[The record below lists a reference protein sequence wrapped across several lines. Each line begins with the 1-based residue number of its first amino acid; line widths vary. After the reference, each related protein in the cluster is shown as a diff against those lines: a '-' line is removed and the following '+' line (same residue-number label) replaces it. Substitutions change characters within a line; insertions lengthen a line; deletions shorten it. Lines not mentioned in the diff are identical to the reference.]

1 MRCNHAAGVADRL
14 RHGDTQSVESSSDR
28 RSGARARVGRRRRGH
43 GVGCGHRDGARL
55 RWRTHEY
62 RDCTSAGSGA
72 DGACDAARDRRRT
85 RGVSRRTHAAQALRR
100 ESQLA
105 DIRPDR
111 AVRRIAFI
119 VRASVAL
126 AAIAF
131 ASTSTAISLAAKEIA
146 ELCANAEDQAH
157 CGRLIEEVQLK
168 RLPGLA
174 ARDGDDLKVS
184 LFPSG
189 TTIFHDSVA
198 ITGAKSFT
206 LWDYFDWINAVVL
219 FTTDG
224 DQSGFVLL
232 QRANGKQYR
241 MTAEPILS
249 PDRKHL
255 VTVDVCA
262 KLCDREI
269 AVWRV

>member
-1 MRCNHAAGVADRL
+1 M
-14 RHGDTQSVESSSDR
+14 
-28 RSGARARVGRRRRGH
+28 
-43 GVGCGHRDGARL
+43 
-55 RWRTHEY
+55 
-62 RDCTSAGSGA
+62 
-72 DGACDAARDRRRT
+72 
-85 RGVSRRTHAAQALRR
+85 
-100 ESQLA
+100 
-105 DIRPDR
+105 
-111 AVRRIAFI
+111 RRIAFI

-131 ASTSTAISLAAKEIA
+131 PSTSTAISLAAKEIA

-224 DQSGFVLL
+224 DQTGFVLL

-241 MTAEPILS
+241 FAAEPTLS
-249 PDRKHL
+249 PDRQHL
-255 VTVDVCA
+255 VTVDICA
-262 KLCDREI
+262 KICDGEV
-269 AVWRV
+269 AVWRVTRDAIVKELTWKPQPPWSDASVIWIDADTIRFDYAAGGEERRKQDRRLNDVVWSRSRP

>member
-1 MRCNHAAGVADRL
+1 
-14 RHGDTQSVESSSDR
+14 
-28 RSGARARVGRRRRGH
+28 
-43 GVGCGHRDGARL
+43 
-55 RWRTHEY
+55 
-62 RDCTSAGSGA
+62 
-72 DGACDAARDRRRT
+72 
-85 RGVSRRTHAAQALRR
+85 
-100 ESQLA
+100 
-105 DIRPDR
+105 
-111 AVRRIAFI
+111 VRRIAFI

-262 KLCDREI
+262 KLCDGEI
-269 AVWRV
+269 TVWRVTRDDVAKELAWKPQPPWSDANATWTDADTIRFDYAAEDGERRKQDRRLNDAVWMRSSAK